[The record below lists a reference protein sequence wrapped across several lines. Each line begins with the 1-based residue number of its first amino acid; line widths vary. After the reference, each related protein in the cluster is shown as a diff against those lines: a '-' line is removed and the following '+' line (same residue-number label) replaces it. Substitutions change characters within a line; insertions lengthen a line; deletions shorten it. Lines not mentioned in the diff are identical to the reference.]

1 MNHDI
6 PLKYFDIADEYATEC
21 AEPVAEA
28 ERTPLAH
35 YFQLLLTRL
44 MNNEEISEEAQH
56 EMAAEAGINP
66 VRIDEIAEFLNQGVV
81 RIKRSRRIWLTM
93 TRTAACFNGFL
104 TIVPLCS
111 SLSCSVSYSY
121 REITGT
127 NVEQMVTSPV
137 QRPTTRPSLRPLNTN
152 GNGKCH

>member
-44 MNNEEISEEAQH
+44 MNNEEAQH

-66 VRIDEIAEFLNQGVV
+66 VRIDEIAEFLNQ
-81 RIKRSRRIWLTM
+81 W
-93 TRTAACFNGFL
+93 
-104 TIVPLCS
+104 
-111 SLSCSVSYSY
+111 
-121 REITGT
+121 
-127 NVEQMVTSPV
+127 
-137 QRPTTRPSLRPLNTN
+137 
-152 GNGKCH
+152 GNE